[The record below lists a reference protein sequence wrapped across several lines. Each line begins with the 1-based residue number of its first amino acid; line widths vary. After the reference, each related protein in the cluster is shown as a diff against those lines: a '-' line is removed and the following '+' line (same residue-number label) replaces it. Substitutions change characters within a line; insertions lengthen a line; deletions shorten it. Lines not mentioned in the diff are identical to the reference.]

1 MYISLQLYKPVLV
14 CMLHR
19 LQFLY
24 FLALSS
30 VELKGCNNAGKLGAI
45 SLEIFHIALCLI
57 LLVLH

>member
-1 MYISLQLYKPVLV
+1 
-14 CMLHR
+14 MLHR

-30 VELKGCNNAGKLGAI
+30 VELEASNKEGELGAI
-45 SLEIFHIALCLI
+45 SLEIFHIALCQI